1 LSTARVF
8 DEYSERYDSW
18 YDRHLPIALSEYY
31 AVRQAVGSMG
41 WPCLEV
47 GVGSGWFASRLGCLV
62 GVDPSLGMLSLAR
75 DKGLEAVMGRGERL
89 PIASGSVSIVLLI
102 VTLCFVDDPL
112 TVFREAFRVLV
123 DGGVLVAC
131 IVPRESEWGRYYR
144 MLGAEGHVFYRHARF
159 YSVEEVV
166 DLGRSVGF
174 VAESVT
180 ATLSYPPG
188 VNERVE
194 EPVEYSGVEGFACVR
209 FRKGALPN
217 L

>member
-1 LSTARVF
+1 MLLGRLLVV
-8 DEYSERYDSW
+8 W
-18 YDRHLPIALSEYY
+18 IGLALRW
-31 AVRQAVGSMG
+31 A
-41 WPCLEV
+41 W
-47 GVGSGWFASRLGCLV
+47 GSGWFASRLGCLV
-62 GVDPSLGMLSLAR
+62 GVDPSLRMLSLAR
-75 DKGLEAVMGRGERL
+75 DKGLEAVVGRGERL
-89 PIASGSVSIVLLI
+89 PIASGSVSTVLLI

-112 TVFREAFRVLV
+112 AVLREVFRVLV
-123 DGGVLVAC
+123 DGGVLIAC

-144 MLGAEGHVFYRHARF
+144 MLGEEGHVFYRRARF

-174 VAESVT
+174 VVESVT

-188 VNERVE
+188 VGEWVE

-209 FRKGALPN
+209 FRKGVMPN